1 MSWAERKVNFRR
13 SWAMVA
19 RGQAFVLG
27 AILAGAG
34 GYGLYSDTTHQIH
47 GRPATA
53 TLMEHIKECTV
64 KYQRIG
70 EEKRQEK
77 WPCDLAEEIQRR
89 VGSNK
94 VKISHNSIARV
105 QFRLADGRTHE
116 AKADDFKLGSSKLPV
131 GATLPVMYDPRNPA
145 DVRAEMS
152 WERVKILLIMLA
164 VGIVCLAL
172 TFGGPL
178 AALYAWAFR
187 GRTSGSREEMVS
199 VPLAPVGTFLRTTS
213 SAPPAPVG
221 TFLATRSAPR
231 ASFGKR
237 K

>member
-1 MSWAERKVNFRR
+1 
-13 SWAMVA
+13 
-19 RGQAFVLG
+19 
-27 AILAGAG
+27 
-34 GYGLYSDTTHQIH
+34 
-47 GRPATA
+47 
-53 TLMEHIKECTV
+53 
-64 KYQRIG
+64 
-70 EEKRQEK
+70 
-77 WPCDLAEEIQRR
+77 
-89 VGSNK
+89 
-94 VKISHNSIARV
+94 V

-187 GRTSGSREEMVS
+187 GRTSARIVREAQIGPGARLARPRRNHPAASGQFVIRITSREPFGATQVVS
-199 VPLAPVGTFLRTTS
+199 GVIVITSGLNRAPATMDQTCVRTNAR
-213 SAPPAPVG
+213 AP
-221 TFLATRSAPR
+221 
-231 ASFGKR
+231 
-237 K
+237 